1 MPEKV
6 MFPEKKMESIFV
18 LDFMLT
24 LDQMQNISTL
34 TCKSSNI
41 LNTIYWLFWPSD
53 WVVYCI
59 QIDYI

>member
-6 MFPEKKMESIFV
+6 MFPDKKMESIFV

-34 TCKSSNI
+34 TCKNSNI
-41 LNTIYWLFWPSD
+41 LNTVYWLFWPSD
-53 WVVYCI
+53 GVVESI
-59 QIDYI
+59 QTDYI